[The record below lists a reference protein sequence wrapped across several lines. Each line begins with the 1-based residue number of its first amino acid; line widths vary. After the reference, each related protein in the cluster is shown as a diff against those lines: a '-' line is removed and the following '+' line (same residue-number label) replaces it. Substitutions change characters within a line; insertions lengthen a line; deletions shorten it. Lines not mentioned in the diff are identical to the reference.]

1 MTKVQREAAYSIGIV
16 VAADVEA
23 DHALVPGREHI
34 VLTLFID
41 TTAILAD
48 VKVAPTTLNESSN
61 TLLPDLN
68 HTR

>member
-23 DHALVPGREHI
+23 DHALVAGREQ

>member
-1 MTKVQREAAYSIGIV
+1 MNKVQREAAYNIGIV
-16 VAADVEA
+16 VAAGVEA
-23 DHALVPGREHI
+23 DHARVAGREHV

-48 VKVAPTTLNESSN
+48 VKVAPTTLLESSN

>member
-1 MTKVQREAAYSIGIV
+1 
-16 VAADVEA
+16 
-23 DHALVPGREHI
+23 

>member
-1 MTKVQREAAYSIGIV
+1 MNKMQREAAYSIGIV
-16 VAADVEA
+16 VAAGVEA
-23 DHALVPGREHI
+23 DHALVAGREHKA
-34 VLTLFID
+34 LALFID

-48 VKVAPTTLNESSN
+48 VKVAPTTLLESSN